1 MKRRGASLPFGRPR
15 ARSGRELRAA
25 WYGRAMRRCF
35 ALLLLSI
42 SLTSVGCY
50 SEVHYARPAKLRVV
64 AVPATTTVYVDD
76 QFVGS
81 ARVLS
86 VRPKTLQ
93 PGIKHIT
100 FKAPKHFP
108 HDVRVDLPEGT
119 TTIEMKLRPI
129 PQ

>member
-1 MKRRGASLPFGRPR
+1 MRGLVVVVG
-15 ARSGRELRAA
+15 
-25 WYGRAMRRCF
+25 
-35 ALLLLSI
+35 LLLS
-42 SLTSVGCY
+42 SMSVGCY
-50 SEVHYARPAKLRVV
+50 SQVHYARPAKLRVV

-86 VRPKTLQ
+86 VRPKTLH
-93 PGIKHIT
+93 PGIKHIS

-108 HDVRVDLPEGT
+108 HDVRVNLPEGT

-129 PQ
+129 PN

>member
-1 MKRRGASLPFGRPR
+1 VKVITV
-15 ARSGRELRAA
+15 LRAI
-25 WYGRAMRRCF
+25 
-35 ALLLLSI
+35 SI
-42 SLTSVGCY
+42 AVCLTGAVGCY
-50 SEVHYARPAKLRVV
+50 SQTPVTRMAKLRVV
-64 AVPATTTVYVDD
+64 AVPDDTTVYVDD

-81 ARVLS
+81 ARVLA
-86 VRPKTLQ
+86 VRPRELR

>member
-1 MKRRGASLPFGRPR
+1 MRVPFGL
-15 ARSGRELRAA
+15 SCLVVLSLAA
-25 WYGRAMRRCF
+25 
-35 ALLLLSI
+35 
-42 SLTSVGCY
+42 VGCY
-50 SEVHYARPAKLRVV
+50 SQVNYARPAKLRVV
-64 AVPATTTVYVDD
+64 AVPDTTTVYVDD
-76 QFVGS
+76 QFIGS

-100 FKAPKHFP
+100 FKAPRHFP

-129 PQ
+129 PN

>member
-1 MKRRGASLPFGRPR
+1 MLRGIG
-15 ARSGRELRAA
+15 
-25 WYGRAMRRCF
+25 
-35 ALLLLSI
+35 LLVLSWTI
-42 SLTSVGCY
+42 VGCY
-50 SEVHYARPAKLRVV
+50 SQVHYARPAKLKVV

-76 QFVGS
+76 QFIGS

-93 PGIKHIT
+93 PGIKHIS

-129 PQ
+129 PN